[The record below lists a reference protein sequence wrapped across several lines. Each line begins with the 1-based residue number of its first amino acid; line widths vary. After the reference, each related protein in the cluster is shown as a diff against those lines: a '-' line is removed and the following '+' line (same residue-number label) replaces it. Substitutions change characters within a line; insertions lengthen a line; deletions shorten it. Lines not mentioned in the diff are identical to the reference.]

1 MAMMVELVDAAA
13 AAAAAVKDEDGD
25 GGTRLRSWSKEPIF
39 REKVGV

>member
-1 MAMMVELVDAAA
+1 VAMMVELVDA

>member
-1 MAMMVELVDAAA
+1 MAMMVELVD

>member
-1 MAMMVELVDAAA
+1 VAMMVELVDAA